1 MKGPANHWEPQR
13 LGLERGRIKL
23 AAVRGTRP
31 CPWRTASHGR
41 APAEELGPAP
51 LPNPRA
57 CRQPPPRL
65 PRAVT
70 VHRDTDT
77 PSPAGNEHSAST
89 PGRPSRS
96 FPDSTGRPRPS
107 GEPSSAAPAT
117 RGPAPRA
124 RPAASPAS
132 PPGRALDSGPAALG
146 PAAGGPSSTRGAGGG
161 EGKQAPRRRRLFRGV
176 SRPPRLPASGAAAR
190 RHPLEGSAARG
201 QVRQEP
207 QGPAHPAP
215 PAPAAAGDGRA
226 LRSRRRDPGP
236 VEVTRHWWHLQPAGP
251 AETRGR
257 WLAGQRGAGAR
268 VGRELRRRREAA
280 RWARAAGARR
290 QPESM
295 PRRGS
300 ARGLRP
306 RPTVPQAGLLPME
319 QPKYQKLLTCGIY

>member
-1 MKGPANHWEPQR
+1 M
-13 LGLERGRIKL
+13 
-23 AAVRGTRP
+23 RGTRP

-65 PRAVT
+65 SRAVT

-96 FPDSTGRPRPS
+96 FPDSTGRARPS

-124 RPAASPAS
+124 RPAASPVS

-176 SRPPRLPASGAAAR
+176 SRPP
-190 RHPLEGSAARG
+190 
-201 QVRQEP
+201 
-207 QGPAHPAP
+207 QGPPRAATLSKVLRRAGRCGKSRRAAP
-215 PAPAAAGDGRA
+215 TPAAAGDGRE
-226 LRSRRRDPGP
+226 LR
-236 VEVTRHWWHLQPAGP
+236 GP
-251 AETRGR
+251 AEPP
-257 WLAGQRGAGAR
+257 AGSG
-268 VGRELRRRREAA
+268 
-280 RWARAAGARR
+280 
-290 QPESM
+290 
-295 PRRGS
+295 PRRGDAS
-300 ARGLRP
+300 LVTLAPRRP
-306 RPTVPQAGLLPME
+306 R
-319 QPKYQKLLTCGIY
+319 